1 MLGMTT
7 TSDPGTTGVR
17 DIAYAL
23 GGGIKENSLII
34 IEGEAKTGKSVFSQH
49 IAYGILHSKGSAV
62 AYYSSDYNSETL
74 SAQMDSMALKT
85 GHALATDCLRIYK
98 MGAANVLR
106 DPEKSLQLII
116 DHITALPIRFKLIIV
131 DSPSQIM
138 IPLNRMAKIDFLQT
152 CKELCE
158 QGRSIILALDTH
170 VFESKTQMRAYAMSD
185 YYLRLKSQDMMLGKG
200 QIDTRVIKSLD
211 VTKLGGIER
220 WGQESIR
227 FEIKPRIG
235 IQILPFVQIRV

>member
-1 MLGMTT
+1 
-7 TSDPGTTGVR
+7 
-17 DIAYAL
+17 
-23 GGGIKENSLII
+23 
-34 IEGEAKTGKSVFSQH
+34 
-49 IAYGILHSKGSAV
+49 
-62 AYYSSDYNSETL
+62 
-74 SAQMDSMALKT
+74 
-85 GHALATDCLRIYK
+85 
-98 MGAANVLR
+98 
-106 DPEKSLQLII
+106 
-116 DHITALPIRFKLIIV
+116 
-131 DSPSQIM
+131 
-138 IPLNRMAKIDFLQT
+138 MAKIDFLQT